1 MAYDVEAGSPKLR
14 AATSDLGP
22 TPLARASLNRDNN
35 QGEKEFRQSEGS
47 GTASFGD
54 TNLSATTQ
62 TLNAGS
68 DREIRQLAEYENHA
82 STPPIDVPP
91 PSNADSSEYL
101 PDNGSVYE
109 SRYTERSPL
118 EDFLQNRMPSI
129 SFSPEVTL
137 ESGHIRALETPLPK
151 LSVDTSLRSRPVLQ
165 ELSRSSTRSALA
177 RACSEAEK
185 VNFDSETGQPLR
197 SPSRQGL
204 TLSRTR
210 PSKHRSRYPLQHS
223 MTYNLAD
230 DSGQTDPEQ
239 GASLTSESTLSP
251 VASEA
256 HTPVDN
262 NIDNN
267 MDCLVSPM
275 SSYSPFHHPISLQDS
290 SAWPKPR
297 RQPSASRSRSY
308 TLERK
313 MSMRQAQRQGSRA
326 GSRRSTSSSISPATA
341 FLSKFATEDAA
352 PEPDDEGQE
361 VGDYVL
367 GRQVGYG
374 GFSVVREAYTIEGEE
389 RVCRAVK
396 IVRKQVIGKEDMENE
411 QLQAE
416 FEHEVGL
423 WRCLAH
429 RHILPLIA
437 VYVTNHATFCFTK
450 LNTGGT
456 LFDLV
461 KVNRQGLRRDLARR
475 YTYQL
480 ASAVR
485 YLHEDMRI
493 VHRDIK
499 LENCLIDLSSSN
511 AVTEAGNLLL
521 CDFGLAEFMTTE
533 NNRNLP
539 DPYERAADRP
549 PTRNIG
555 PSESST
561 SIAGSLQ
568 YAAPELIMSP
578 AGLLSPVV
586 DMWAFGV
593 VLYALL
599 VGDLPFQ
606 HMFQPRVQMMI
617 LAGEWNVEALR
628 KAQGTVGSEEEVL
641 ELVCGCLQMQSEDRW
656 TIGQVLESRWLN
668 GCQEMLEEI
677 SENWRL

>member
-1 MAYDVEAGSPKLR
+1 MACDLQARFQKLGT
-14 AATSDLGP
+14 ATSDPAP
-22 TPLARASLNRDNN
+22 TLLACAAFNRDNDEDKN
-35 QGEKEFRQSEGS
+35 EIRQIEGN
-47 GTASFGD
+47 GTASIGN
-54 TNLSATTQ
+54 TNLFDTILPS
-62 TLNAGS
+62 NAGA
-68 DREIRQLAEYENHA
+68 DREISNFAEYENHA

-91 PSNADSSEYL
+91 PSIVDGSEYL

-109 SRYTERSPL
+109 SRYTEPSPL
-118 EDFLQNRMPSI
+118 EDFLHNRGPSI
-129 SFSPEVTL
+129 SFDPEVTL
-137 ESGHIRALETPLPK
+137 ESGHRRALDAPLPK
-151 LSVDTSLRSRPVLQ
+151 LSVDTRLRNRSILQ
-165 ELSRSSTRSALA
+165 ELSRHSTRSPLA
-177 RACSEAEK
+177 RSYSEAEK
-185 VNFDSETGQPLR
+185 INFDSVTGQSLR
-197 SPSRQGL
+197 SSSGQGR
-204 TLSRTR
+204 TKTGTR
-210 PSKHRSRYPLQHS
+210 PPEGHS
-223 MTYNLAD
+223 PYRLLHSVSYNLAD
-230 DSGQTDPEQ
+230 DNGQSDPEQ

-251 VASEA
+251 VTSEV

-262 NIDNN
+262 N
-267 MDCLVSPM
+267 MDCLISPM
-275 SSYSPFHHPISLQDS
+275 SSYSPFHHPVSLQES

-297 RQPSASRSRSY
+297 RQASASRSRSC

-313 MSMRQAQRQGSRA
+313 MSMRQAQRQGSRT
-326 GSRRSTSSSISPATA
+326 GSRRSTSSSISPATT

-367 GRQVGYG
+367 GRQIGYG
-374 GFSVVREAYTIEGEE
+374 GFSVVREAYTIEGGE

-396 IVRKQVIGKEDMENE
+396 IVRKQVLGKEGIENE

-429 RHILPLIA
+429 RHLLPLIA
-437 VYVTNHATFCFTK
+437 VYVTDHATFCFTK

-461 KVNRQGLRRDLARR
+461 KVNRKGLRRDLARR

-493 VHRDIK
+493 VHRDLK
-499 LENCLIDLSSSN
+499 LENCLIDLSGPN
-511 AVTEAGNLLL
+511 AAAEGGNLLL

-549 PTRNIG
+549 PMRNIG
-555 PSESST
+555 PSATST

-568 YAAPELIMSP
+568 YASPELIMSP
-578 AGLLSPVV
+578 AGVLSPVV

-593 VLYALL
+593 VVYALL

-617 LAGEWNVEALR
+617 LAGEWNMEALR
-628 KAQGTVGSEEEVL
+628 NAKGVVGSEDEVL
-641 ELVCGCLQMQSEDRW
+641 ELVCGCLQMQSEERW

-677 SENWRL
+677 SENWKL

>member
-1 MAYDVEAGSPKLR
+1 MAYDLQARFQKLGT
-14 AATSDLGP
+14 ATSDPAP
-22 TPLARASLNRDNN
+22 TSPASAFNRDNN
-35 QGEKEFRQSEGS
+35 GGENEIRRTEGN
-47 GTASFGD
+47 GTASFAD
-54 TNLSATTQ
+54 NNLSDTIPPSTAY
-62 TLNAGS
+62 A

-82 STPPIDVPP
+82 STPPINVPP
-91 PSNADSSEYL
+91 PSVADGSEYVS
-101 PDNGSVYE
+101 DNGSVHE
-109 SRYTERSPL
+109 SRYTEPSPL
-118 EDFLQNRMPSI
+118 EDFLLHRKASI
-129 SFSPEVTL
+129 SFDPEVTL
-137 ESGHIRALETPLPK
+137 ECGRRRALDAPLPQ
-151 LSVDTSLRSRPVLQ
+151 LSVDTRLRSRSILQ
-165 ELSRSSTRSALA
+165 ELSRYSTRSPVA
-177 RACSEAEK
+177 RAYSEAEK
-185 VNFDSETGQPLR
+185 TNFDTVTGQPLR
-197 SPSRQGL
+197 SLGGQSHPQNRAGPSEG
-204 TLSRTR
+204 R
-210 PSKHRSRYPLQHS
+210 PQYSLLHS
-223 MTYNLAD
+223 VSYSLAD
-230 DSGQTDPEQ
+230 DNGQTDPDQ
-239 GASLTSESTLSP
+239 GASLTSDSTLSP

-262 NIDNN
+262 N
-267 MDCLVSPM
+267 MECLVSPM
-275 SSYSPFHHPISLQDS
+275 SSYSPFHHPISLQES

-297 RQPSASRSRSY
+297 RQTSSSRSMSY
-308 TLERK
+308 TSERK
-313 MSMRQAQRQGSRA
+313 MSMRQAQRQGSRM

-341 FLSKFATEDAA
+341 FLSKFATEEAA

-367 GRQVGYG
+367 GRQIGFG

-396 IVRKQVIGKEDMENE
+396 IVRKQIIGKEDVENE

-437 VYVTNHATFCFTK
+437 VYITNHATFCFTK

-493 VHRDIK
+493 VHRDLK
-499 LENCLIDLSSSN
+499 LENCLIDLSGPR
-511 AVTEAGNLLL
+511 AATEGGHLLL
-521 CDFGLAEFMTTE
+521 CDFGLAEFITTE

-539 DPYERAADRP
+539 DPYERATDRP

-568 YAAPELIMSP
+568 YASPELIMSP
-578 AGLLSPVV
+578 AGVLSPVV

-593 VLYALL
+593 VIYALL

-617 LAGEWNVEALR
+617 LAGEWDIEALR
-628 KAQGTVGSEEEVL
+628 KAQGTVGSEDEVL
-641 ELVCGCLQMQSEDRW
+641 DLVCGCLQMQSEDRW

-677 SENWRL
+677 SENWKL

>member
-1 MAYDVEAGSPKLR
+1 MAYDLQARFQKLR
-14 AATSDLGP
+14 TTTADLAPTSSAG
-22 TPLARASLNRDNN
+22 ASFNRDSNE
-35 QGEKEFRQSEGS
+35 GKKEIRQRESN

-54 TNLSATTQ
+54 TILSDTVSTFD
-62 TLNAGS
+62 AGA
-68 DREIRQLAEYENHA
+68 DREIRQLAGYENHA

-91 PSNADSSEYL
+91 SSHVDGSEYL
-101 PDNGSVYE
+101 PDCGSVPE

-118 EDFLQNRMPSI
+118 EEFLHNRRPSI
-129 SFSPEVTL
+129 SFHPEVTL
-137 ESGHIRALETPLPK
+137 ESGHRRALDAPLPK
-151 LSVDTSLRSRPVLQ
+151 LSVDTKLKSRPGLQ
-165 ELSRSSTRSALA
+165 EPSRHSTRSPLA
-177 RACSEAEK
+177 RAYSEAEK
-185 VNFDSETGQPLR
+185 ANFDVETGLR
-197 SPSRQGL
+197 SPRGQGH
-204 TLSRTR
+204 TPPRTK
-210 PSKHRSRYPLQHS
+210 PAESRSRYPLHHS
-223 MTYNLAD
+223 ITYNLAD

-251 VASEA
+251 AASEA

-262 NIDNN
+262 VDGN

-297 RQPSASRSRSY
+297 RQASASRPRSY

-313 MSMRQAQRQGSRA
+313 MSMRQAQRQGSRT
-326 GSRRSTSSSISPATA
+326 GSRRSTNSSISPATA

-367 GRQVGYG
+367 GRQIGFG
-374 GFSVVREAYTIEGEE
+374 GFSVVREAYTLEGDE

-396 IVRKQVIGKEDMENE
+396 IVRKQVLGKEDMENE

-437 VYVTNHATFCFTK
+437 VYVTNYATFCFTK

-493 VHRDIK
+493 VHRDLK
-499 LENCLIDLSSSN
+499 LENCLIDLSGPN
-511 AVTEAGNLLL
+511 AATEGGNLLL

-549 PTRNIG
+549 PARNIG

-568 YAAPELIMSP
+568 YASPELIMSP

-617 LAGEWNVEALR
+617 LAGEWNREALL
-628 KAQGTVGSEEEVL
+628 KAKGAAGSEDEVL
-641 ELVCGCLQMQSEDRW
+641 ELVCGCLQMESEDRW
-656 TIGQVLESRWLN
+656 NIGQVLDSRWLN

-677 SENWRL
+677 GENWKL

>member
-1 MAYDVEAGSPKLR
+1 MAYDPQAQFHKLSTV
-14 AATSDLGP
+14 TSDHAP
-22 TPLARASLNRDNN
+22 TPSASDSFARDCSDGEIEIRQTEDNA
-35 QGEKEFRQSEGS
+35 
-47 GTASFGD
+47 TASFGD
-54 TNLSATTQ
+54 PSLPDKIPLLSAG
-62 TLNAGS
+62 A
-68 DREIRQLAEYENHA
+68 DREIRRLAEYENHS

-91 PSNADSSEYL
+91 PSNEDITEYR
-101 PDNGSVYE
+101 PDNDPVYE
-109 SRYTERSPL
+109 SRYIEPSPL
-118 EDFLQNRMPSI
+118 DDFLRTRRTSI
-129 SFSPEVTL
+129 SFNPEVTL
-137 ESGHIRALETPLPK
+137 DSGHRRALDEPLPK
-151 LSVDTSLRSRPVLQ
+151 LSVDTRIRSQSILQ
-165 ELSRSSTRSALA
+165 ELSRHSTRSPLA
-177 RACSEAEK
+177 RAYNEVAKAS
-185 VNFDSETGQPLR
+185 FDPGTGQALRPSSGQGHIEEGTR
-197 SPSRQGL
+197 SPE
-204 TLSRTR
+204 
-210 PSKHRSRYPLQHS
+210 HRSRHPILHS
-223 MTYNLAD
+223 RTYNLAD
-230 DSGQTDPEQ
+230 DSGHTDAEQ

-251 VASEA
+251 VTSEA
-256 HTPVDN
+256 HTPVDSS
-262 NIDNN
+262 

-275 SSYSPFHHPISLQDS
+275 SSYFPFQHPLSLQDS

-297 RQPSASRSRSY
+297 QQASASRSRSY

-313 MSMRQAQRQGSRA
+313 MSMRQAQRQGSQT

-341 FLSKFATEDAA
+341 FLSKFATEEAA

-374 GFSVVREAYTIEGEE
+374 GFSVVREAYTLEGEE

-396 IVRKQVIGKEDMENE
+396 IVRKQVMGKDDIENE

-416 FEHEVGL
+416 FEHEIGL

-437 VYVTNHATFCFTK
+437 VYVTNYATFCFTK

-461 KVNRQGLRRDLARR
+461 KINRQGLGRDLARR

-499 LENCLIDLSSSN
+499 LENCLIDLSGPN
-511 AVTEAGNLLL
+511 AATEGGHLLL

-555 PSESST
+555 PSETST

-568 YAAPELIMSP
+568 YASPELIMSP
-578 AGLLSPVV
+578 AGLLSSVV

-593 VLYALL
+593 VVYALL

-617 LAGEWNVEALR
+617 LAGEWNMDALR
-628 KAQGTVGSEEEVL
+628 KAQGAAGTEEEVL

-656 TIGQVLESRWLN
+656 TIGQILESRWLN

-677 SENWRL
+677 SENWKL

>member
-1 MAYDVEAGSPKLR
+1 MAYDSQARFQKLQTTTPDLAPTSSAG
-14 AATSDLGP
+14 
-22 TPLARASLNRDNN
+22 ASFNRDNN
-35 QGEKEFRQSEGS
+35 EAKNSIRQTEGS
-47 GTASFGD
+47 GAASFGNSSLSD
-54 TNLSATTQ
+54 TVSTV
-62 TLNAGS
+62 NAGAAR
-68 DREIRQLAEYENHA
+68 DYRQLAGYENHA

-91 PSNADSSEYL
+91 SSNADGSEYL
-101 PDNGSVYE
+101 PDNGSIPE

-118 EDFLQNRMPSI
+118 EEFLHNRRPSI
-129 SFSPEVTL
+129 SFDSEVTL
-137 ESGHIRALETPLPK
+137 ESGHRRALEAPLPK
-151 LSVDTSLRSRPVLQ
+151 LSVDTQLRSRPGLQ
-165 ELSRSSTRSALA
+165 ESSRRSTRSPLA
-177 RACSEAEK
+177 RAYSEAEK
-185 VNFDSETGQPLR
+185 TTFDLETGLR
-197 SPSRQGL
+197 SPRGQSH
-204 TLSRTR
+204 TSTKTR
-210 PSKHRSRYPLQHS
+210 PAESRSRCPLPHS
-223 MTYNLAD
+223 ITYNLAD

-256 HTPVDN
+256 RTP
-262 NIDNN
+262 IDHIDGN

-290 SAWPKPR
+290 NAWPKPR
-297 RQPSASRSRSY
+297 QASASRSRSY

-313 MSMRQAQRQGSRA
+313 MSMRQAQRQGSRT
-326 GSRRSTSSSISPATA
+326 GSRRSTNSSISPATA
-341 FLSKFATEDAA
+341 FLSKFAAEDVA

-367 GRQVGYG
+367 GRQIGFG

-389 RVCRAVK
+389 RICRAVK

-437 VYVTNHATFCFTK
+437 VYVTSYATFCFTK

-493 VHRDIK
+493 VHRDLK
-499 LENCLIDLSSSN
+499 LENCLTDLSGPN
-511 AVTEAGNLLL
+511 AATEGGNLLL

-568 YAAPELIMSP
+568 YASPELIMSP

-593 VLYALL
+593 ILYALL

-617 LAGEWNVEALR
+617 LAGEWNREALR
-628 KAQGTVGSEEEVL
+628 EAKGAAGSEDEVL
-641 ELVCGCLQMQSEDRW
+641 ELVCGCLQMESEDRW
-656 TIGQVLESRWLN
+656 NIGQVLECRWLN

-677 SENWRL
+677 GENWKL